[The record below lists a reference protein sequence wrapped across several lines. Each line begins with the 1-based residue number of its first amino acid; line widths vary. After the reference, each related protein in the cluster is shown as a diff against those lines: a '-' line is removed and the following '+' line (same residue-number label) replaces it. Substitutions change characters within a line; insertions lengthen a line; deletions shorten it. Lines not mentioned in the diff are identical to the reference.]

1 MRAMEEEKNY
11 GKKRGSFTTM
21 AILRTTVAA
30 LAVACISTGCAIV
43 HRPYVS
49 PAPSAVTAQLRI
61 VDDQNRV
68 LMPPRTMIS
77 TFDDPQSCTNRFWLQ
92 SGGPQPGMVTA
103 ASATIPAGKPFAV
116 AIHHL
121 ERGKVCVPVLQ
132 FTPMATRHYVA
143 RLHVNTES
151 CVVRLASTATDERK
165 DERPEPYQ
173 SMKFSNGLSEESSF
187 CRPK

>member
-1 MRAMEEEKNY
+1 
-11 GKKRGSFTTM
+11 M
-21 AILRTTVAA
+21 AIVSKTTVAA

-49 PAPSAVTAQLRI
+49 PVASAATAQLRI

-103 ASATIPAGKPFAV
+103 ASATIPAGKPFSV

-121 ERGKVCVPVLQ
+121 EGAKFCVPVLQ
-132 FTPMATRHYVA
+132 FTPIATRHYVA
-143 RLHVNTES
+143 RLHVNPES